1 MQALIKGFK
10 TFVVLVAHK
19 TVFCH
24 QQYEN
29 MENLLLQIDYIKLV
43 QKMNI

>member
-1 MQALIKGFK
+1 MQALIKAFK

-19 TVFCH
+19 IVFCH

-29 MENLLLQIDYIKLV
+29 MENVLLQMDYIKLI
-43 QKMNI
+43 QKLSI